1 MLEDIEVGCI
11 DPLLDMDVPKD
22 MSPETLS
29 LTLSYI
35 PFAKAYPNV
44 NNIGVTTLKTASA
57 DLLAQA
63 VFAHVPVSEID
74 WERTVAFGIFGAMY
88 SGVFQYWYQVNI
100 FKKLFNVDEI
110 HITIMARETER
121 YRRVENH
128 WLHKQHWI

>member
-44 NNIGVTTLKTASA
+44 N
-57 DLLAQA
+57 
-63 VFAHVPVSEID
+63 
-74 WERTVAFGIFGAMY
+74 Y
-88 SGVFQYWYQVNI
+88 VFQ
-100 FKKLFNVDEI
+100 
-110 HITIMARETER
+110 H
-121 YRRVENH
+121 
-128 WLHKQHWI
+128 